1 MSEMNSAQKFFKKL
15 EPLEQKLKKERD
27 LKNTFGNK
35 GAELI
40 KEAFIIM
47 KSQLGMLADIEDKGT
62 VLVPA
67 EYKQKVI
74 RVSELFFVIA
84 MEQPLTNFYRAVA
97 KDYLILMSNWHRSI
111 GRSKKMGYYILG
123 TQRIMECTLALN
135 DSIIV
140 MRHLLRKLKHQMN
153 YRPPAFD
160 NARHYLQSLEEDI
173 EKLGE

>member
-15 EPLEQKLKKERD
+15 EPLEEKLRKEKD
-27 LKNTFGNK
+27 LKNAFGNK
-35 GAELI
+35 GAVMV
-40 KEAFIIM
+40 KEAFVLM
-47 KSQLGMLADIEDKGT
+47 KSQLGMLADMETEAT
-62 VLVPA
+62 VLVPV
-67 EYKQKVI
+67 EYKKKI
-74 RVSELFFVIA
+74 FNVSELFFVIA
-84 MEQPLTNFYRAVA
+84 MEQPLTNVYREVA

-111 GRSKKMGYYILG
+111 GKSKKMGYYILG

-140 MRHLLRKLKHQMN
+140 MRHLLRKLKNQMN

-160 NARHYLQSLEEDI
+160 NARHYLQSLEDDI